1 MKMRRFIV
9 ILSSMLLTA
18 GIAAAQVGQG
28 VVGVPWLGWIFDTEG
43 RALRPITGIPMSALM
58 GDKVDLELSL
68 AVGSPEGSFA
78 LGVAAESGRVLIVQG
93 SNSAELVGA
102 KANPTR
108 IVMSARGRVAALYYE
123 DGNLVQ
129 VFDGLP
135 ASGRLAREVALDSVP
150 AGLAVDDAAST
161 VLASAEGGLYAY
173 KLEQGKQLLI
183 PSSGI
188 LEANF
193 FADSNDVV
201 ALNADKIT
209 LLRDGQTVELGVQED
224 IVNPVKAAIS
234 SDGRSLIALLKQGN
248 IVIRNLKAE
257 TSKMLQCD
265 CTPTDLTRLH
275 GNTVFRLNSLKDGT
289 VWLVNGDDEEPKV
302 TFVATRGEN

>member
-1 MKMRRFIV
+1 MKMRTFIV
-9 ILSSMLLTA
+9 MLCSMLLTA

-135 ASGRLAREVALDSVP
+135 ASGRLARELTLDSVP
-150 AGLAVDDAAST
+150 VALAIDDAAST

-193 FADSNDVV
+193 FAGSNDVV

-224 IVNPVKAAIS
+224 IVNPVRAAIS
-234 SDGRSLIALLKQGN
+234 GDGRSLITLLKQGN
-248 IVIRNLKAE
+248 IVIRNLKAG

-265 CTPTDLTRLH
+265 CTPTDLARLH
-275 GNTVFRLNSLKDGT
+275 GNSVFRLNSLKDGT
-289 VWLVNGDDEEPKV
+289 VWLVNGDDDEPKV